1 MLQHRRRIDGRDF
14 FWLVNN
20 TDQWREAELE
30 FPELHGAASIW
41 DCETGNV
48 RPAASVDAD
57 GGSLVTLV
65 FKPYEAFWLSFDPRE
80 KPHRGRPDRLPK
92 TEVVALVDGL
102 WTVRYDATI
111 QPEMEYP
118 SVPPEEFANGTEK
131 PLEDWRAWGLDKF
144 SGLLE
149 YSHSTAIAN
158 VDGRIMLDLGRVCHA
173 AEVWVNGKSCGAR
186 LWGPHGFEVSGAL
199 RRGRNEI
206 RVRVANGIG
215 NSYGEY
221 SESGLLG
228 PVRLVRM
235 LRPTN

>member
-1 MLQHRRRIDGRDF
+1 
-14 FWLVNN
+14 
-20 TDQWREAELE
+20 
-30 FPELHGAASIW
+30 
-41 DCETGNV
+41 
-48 RPAASVDAD
+48 
-57 GGSLVTLV
+57 
-65 FKPYEAFWLSFDPRE
+65 
-80 KPHRGRPDRLPK
+80 
-92 TEVVALVDGL
+92 LVDGL